1 MQFGWSTDEKTS
13 FAVMD
18 AFVEGSGNLIDT
30 ADSYSN
36 WSAANPGGV
45 FEEII
50 GRWVNTRG
58 NRDEVFIATK
68 VRGPMGEGA
77 EGYGHPRG
85 REGLSR
91 RWILQACKDSLRR
104 LQVDHID
111 LYQAHWIGPKVP
123 IEETLSALTDL
134 VHLYPLLGLA
144 RLKDLLER
152 LKTELKPSLEY
163 GSQIIH
169 SLETNT
175 PRVIYGNV
183 VNDGLITNL
192 PEGCCAEVPCLV
204 DAGGVQPTAVGKLP
218 PQCAAVNCTNI
229 NVQELA
235 VEAALTGNLEH
246 IYHAVQL
253 DPLTASLLTLGQIRN
268 LVDELLEAEA
278 AWLPEFAK
286 PQTEVA

>member
-1 MQFGWSTDEKTS
+1 MRTEIMAAFGYFHTESSHHASEYLPYFRKDEQLVS
-13 FAVMD
+13 EMIPERWD
-18 AFVEGSGNLIDT
+18 
-30 ADSYSN
+30 Y
-36 WSAANPGGV
+36 
-45 FEEII
+45 FEVCS
-50 GRWVNTRG
+50 RH
-58 NRDEVFIATK
+58 DEA
-68 VRGPMGEGA
+68 
-77 EGYGHPRG
+77 
-85 REGLSR
+85 GL
-91 RWILQACKDSLRR
+91 KN
-104 LQVDHID
+104 
-111 LYQAHWIGPKVP
+111 
-123 IEETLSALTDL
+123 
-134 VHLYPLLGLA
+134 
-144 RLKDLLER
+144 LLER
-152 LKTELKPSLEY
+152 LKAELKPSLEY
-163 GSQIIH
+163 GSQIIY

-192 PEGCCAEVPCLV
+192 PEGCCAEVPCLI

-218 PQCAAVNCTNI
+218 PQCAAVNRTNI